1 MAVEIRELIIKAIV
15 SDQPSNASKGV
26 GPSIANGYGAS
37 NTELAVQVSIE
48 KVLEIIRNKND
59 R

>member
-15 SDQPSNASKGV
+15 ADQ
-26 GPSIANGYGAS
+26 ANGPGNGQSSGSGNSTGSGAEKS
-37 NTELAVQVSIE
+37 LKLSVE
-48 KVLEIIRNKND
+48 KVLEIIRNKNE